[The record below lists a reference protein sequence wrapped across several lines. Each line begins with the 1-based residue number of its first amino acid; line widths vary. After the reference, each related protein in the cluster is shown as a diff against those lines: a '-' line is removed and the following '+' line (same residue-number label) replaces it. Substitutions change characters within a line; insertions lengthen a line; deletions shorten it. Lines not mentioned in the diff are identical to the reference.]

1 MTPRRP
7 TVEEVLER
15 PWCYYCERDFDD
27 NKVLTNHQKLK
38 HFKCNQCNR
47 KLNTAGGLSVH
58 MQQVHKE
65 TLTEVDNA
73 IEGRRDPFPEVF
85 AMSGIPQELLD
96 AHKQRIMNAFFAM
109 EAEHRARTGNP
120 PAGTGSTGQPSSK
133 RIKVEESEEQ
143 IKARLAEHRAR
154 RKAEKEAKAAGITL
168 PEQAQ
173 AESEPDSNEQ
183 AHAVSPP
190 YAAPKPLI
198 SHNSRARCTNEIKLT
213 N

>member
-1 MTPRRP
+1 M
-7 TVEEVLER
+7 LER

-38 HFKCNQCNR
+38 HFKCNKCNR

-96 AHKQRIMNAFFAM
+96 AHKQRITNAFFAM

-120 PAGTGSTGQPSSK
+120 PAGASNGQPSSK
-133 RIKVEESEEQ
+133 RVKVEETEEEL
-143 IKARLAEHRAR
+143 KARLAEHRAR

-168 PEQAQ
+168 PEVKTE
-173 AESEPDSNEQ
+173 AEEDSKDQ
-183 AHAVSPP
+183 IHAVSHTPIP
-190 YAAPKPLI
+190 NSSCLEILAYAPER
-198 SHNSRARCTNEIKLT
+198 SC
-213 N
+213 